1 MFHFF
6 IFFYF
11 APPPKGQPDGDK
23 EKLDGDEDSAKGNE
37 DHRDGDEEQLDGD
50 EEQLDGDEDHCDL
63 DLHAHSF
70 HIINLGAKSLDLFF
84 CRSECDVLVSR
95 FPVVETFPWYQ
106 NRSQKRLIKKS

>member
-1 MFHFF
+1 MKAASNAELLPYDDVDYNCL
-6 IFFYF
+6 YF
-11 APPPKGQPDGDK
+11 NGDK
-23 EKLDGDEDSAKGNE
+23 EKLDGDEDSANGNE
-37 DHRDGDEEQLDGD
+37 DHRDGD